1 MKLKLASQNLKNIGF
16 GPISSH
22 NQDPANCGIC
32 SHTPVATAEGINYIL
47 HLRKVACTIS
57 EKRVFQGHQFT
68 QEALSFPIF
77 LLTLKQWLFLKMLAR
92 PLFTKGLYLT
102 VKAGVC
108 WEDRLLVHL
117 RHNVQDGNL
126 PRTSSKPPA
135 SLLTNTAMS
144 RCGHCLTS

>member
-57 EKRVFQGHQFT
+57 EKHVFQGQSVYSGST
-68 QEALSFPIF
+68 ILSYLPI
-77 LLTLKQWLFLKMLAR
+77 
-92 PLFTKGLYLT
+92 
-102 VKAGVC
+102 
-108 WEDRLLVHL
+108 D
-117 RHNVQDGNL
+117 
-126 PRTSSKPPA
+126 S
-135 SLLTNTAMS
+135 
-144 RCGHCLTS
+144 

>member
-1 MKLKLASQNLKNIGF
+1 MKLKLASQNFKNIGF

-57 EKRVFQGHQFT
+57 EKCLPRSSVYSGNT
-68 QEALSFPIF
+68 ILSCLPMS
-77 LLTLKQWLFLKMLAR
+77 LKQWLFLKMLAW

-135 SLLTNTAMS
+135 SLLTNTATS
-144 RCGHCLTS
+144 RCGHCLPS